1 MRRVCSWLLVITL
14 YAVPA
19 AAQTF
24 EVASIKSA
32 PPLDPQK
39 ILSGQQRMGMKV
51 AGSNVDIESVAL
63 PELLYMAFKIRPS
76 QMKAPDWLKLND
88 PMAALSAVRFDI
100 HAKLP
105 SGGTEE
111 QVPQMLQALLAERF
125 KLATHHEQK
134 EQNVYALV
142 VGKDGPKLEPSPQDD
157 PKPAEGTPQTAR
169 PDPIQVSGNPQTGM
183 TIRAPG
189 NGGTMRMQ
197 MGQDGVMRMTADKV
211 TLDAMAASV
220 ERFVDR
226 PVVDQTGLK
235 GNYKMSLELSV
246 AEIMAA
252 ARAAGVGGNV
262 PPGFGGGAAPAAGPS
277 DPGGGG
283 NPMLQSLEK
292 MGLKLEPRKASI
304 DYLVIDHL
312 ERNPT
317 ED

>member
-1 MRRVCSWLLVITL
+1 VRKIVLSVFVLAFGVG
-14 YAVPA
+14 VA

-24 EVASIKSA
+24 EVASIKPA

-39 ILSGQQRMGMKV
+39 IMSGQQRVGMKV

-63 PELLYMAFKIRPS
+63 PELLQMAFKVRPS
-76 QMKAPDWLKLND
+76 QMKAPDWLIVND
-88 PMAALSAVRFDI
+88 PLAALSAARFNI
-100 HAKLP
+100 QAKLP
-105 SGGTEE
+105 SGTSEE

-125 KLATHHEQK
+125 KLAIHHEQK

-142 VGKDGPKLEPSPQDD
+142 VGKDGPKLEPSPPDEPATD
-157 PKPAEGTPQTAR
+157 GAPKTAR

-211 TLDAMAASV
+211 TLEAIAGSL

-235 GNYKMSLELSV
+235 GNYKMSLELSMT
-246 AEIMAA
+246 ELMAA
-252 ARAAGVGGNV
+252 ARAAGAAGGN
-262 PPGFGGGAAPAAGPS
+262 PPAGFGGAAPAAGPA
-277 DPGGGG
+277 DPGAGGTAIFK
-283 NPMLQSLEK
+283 SIEK
-292 MGLKLEPRKASI
+292 MGLKLEPRKASV

-312 ERNPT
+312 EKTPT